1 MAVPRG
7 EQRGTTAQTLFRK
20 TLLASKSPRL
30 GIRLSQVSAESVSQ
44 KTVLVVDDDGP
55 MRALCRASLEEA
67 GFRVL
72 EAAGGEEAL
81 ESVRDER
88 PDLILLDIMMPGI
101 SGWEVTS
108 ALLADRST
116 DQIPI
121 IFISARKELADR
133 VRAFGLGAQDYL
145 MKPFDPTA
153 LAMTVAKTLAEIDRG
168 ERDAALAETLAT
180 LRKEQLSAG
189 KTPPS

>member
-1 MAVPRG
+1 
-7 EQRGTTAQTLFRK
+7 
-20 TLLASKSPRL
+20 
-30 GIRLSQVSAESVSQ
+30 VSAESVSP
-44 KTVLVVDDDGP
+44 KTVLVVDDDRP

-81 ESVRDER
+81 ESVRAER

-108 ALLADRST
+108 SLLADRST

-121 IFISARKELADR
+121 IFISGRRELADR
-133 VRAFGLGAQDYL
+133 VRAFELGAHDYVT
-145 MKPFDPTA
+145 KPFDPA
-153 LAMTVAKTLAEIDRG
+153 GLAETVAKTLAEIDRG
-168 ERDAALAETLAT
+168 VRDGALAETVAT
-180 LRKEQLSAG
+180 LRKEQLSAD
-189 KTPPS
+189 KLPPS

>member
-1 MAVPRG
+1 M
-7 EQRGTTAQTLFRK
+7 
-20 TLLASKSPRL
+20 SP
-30 GIRLSQVSAESVSQ
+30 
-44 KTVLVVDDDGP
+44 KTVLVVDDDRP

-121 IFISARKELADR
+121 IFISARRELADR
-133 VRAFGLGAQDYL
+133 VRAFGLGAQDYVT
-145 MKPFDPTA
+145 KPFDPTA
-153 LAMTVAKTLAEIDRG
+153 LATTVAKTLAEIDRG
-168 ERDAALAETLAT
+168 ERNAALAETLAT